1 MPSSPP
7 GGKQMV
13 AFKIGARARK
23 FAMEGCP
30 IEGYE
35 MLMTAIE
42 EAAAIDPELHG
53 LLTVEMEKYERR
65 LLTMEE
71 DDANIPPS

>member
-1 MPSSPP
+1 MRSAPLT
-7 GGKQMV
+7 GKEMV

-35 MLMTAIE
+35 LLYAALAEAQTA
-42 EAAAIDPELHG
+42 DPELHT
-53 LLTVEMEKYERR
+53 LLQREMEKYEQRIA
-65 LLTMEE
+65 TM
-71 DDANIPPS
+71 DDAD